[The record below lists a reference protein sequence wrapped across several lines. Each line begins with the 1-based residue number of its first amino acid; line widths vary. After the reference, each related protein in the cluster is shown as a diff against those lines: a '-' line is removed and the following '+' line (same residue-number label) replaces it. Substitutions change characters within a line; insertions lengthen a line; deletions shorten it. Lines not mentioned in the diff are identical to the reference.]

1 LSLFK
6 IKFGSIKNSLI
17 FVVVLYYFITF
28 KISAM
33 SNFPGEDEDY
43 PDDDRDFFED
53 DRDDESCY
61 SSTQQMWNDRLD
73 YANESQCP
81 IQAAERRMGA

>member
-1 LSLFK
+1 
-6 IKFGSIKNSLI
+6 
-17 FVVVLYYFITF
+17 
-28 KISAM
+28 M

-43 PDDDRDFFED
+43 PDDRDFFED